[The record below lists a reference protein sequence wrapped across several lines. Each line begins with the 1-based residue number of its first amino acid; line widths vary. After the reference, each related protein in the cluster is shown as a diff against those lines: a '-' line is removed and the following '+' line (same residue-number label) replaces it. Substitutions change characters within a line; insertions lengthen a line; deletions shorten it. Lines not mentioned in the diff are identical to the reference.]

1 MRGTFEIQKFYCYK
15 HIGIYSYRREVLL
28 ALSSMEPTGL
38 EKIEKLEQLRAL
50 EKGIKIKTRE
60 TFFETFGVDTP
71 EDIEKVEKCLSTS
84 L

>member
-1 MRGTFEIQKFYCYK
+1 
-15 HIGIYSYRREVLL
+15 
-28 ALSSMEPTGL
+28 MEPTDL

-50 EKGIKIKTRE
+50 EKGIRIKTKE

-71 EDIEKVEKCLSTS
+71 EDLRKVEKCLSTS